1 MTRFSKKI
9 ILLRIVGGLITALF
23 FILMFNFSLFEG
35 EENENIIDNIG
46 IVILIDIIVF
56 ILAGIVITIYSYLY
70 YKSAGYSINNEEIK
84 CQRGV
89 IFKKTSIIKRE
100 KINAINTKQSL
111 LARIFHVK
119 YILVDSGST
128 NTAFN
133 AEFAVVLDNEDA
145 DKLYKQI
152 KIMKDTKD
160 DITNDDEALISNYE
174 NVISGQDYDYHF
186 TSKGKFL
193 YSLSNILTFVISFLI
208 FVMIGVIAI
217 VIINSITTFDLFWT
231 IILTI
236 IFGYLG
242 LAAFTTAVSVVTT
255 FFMYH
260 NFNIKKGAT
269 SLQISHGLLTKVDN
283 SLEYSKIR
291 GVTIYQNIIMRIF
304 GYATIYLNVVGYGQ
318 NSNNQNNSSSQNAGI
333 PGVLIPLCRLDE
345 VNKYLNDL
353 VGGYKVDDK
362 DIASPSITPFLTWS
376 NLSLFISMVV
386 PSIVILL
393 IGIFYSQKA
402 FYGFIAVGMLYLFSE
417 IILIIN
423 GILAKKTNGITVN
436 DDKVTVYYGSF
447 TKRILV
453 VEKKNIIGV
462 EDISTPLRRKKGI
475 YSYVIHFHNNSTLNT
490 VRVECVE
497 SKVMNQVLDML
508 DFSQNFIKNNLK
520 K

>member
-1 MTRFSKKI
+1 MIRFSKKI
-9 ILLRIVGGLITALF
+9 IPLKIIGGLFALIF
-23 FILMFNFSLFEG
+23 FIIVFNLSL
-35 EENENIIDNIG
+35 IDGDSVNAIKDKIA
-46 IVILIDIIVF
+46 IVILIDVIVL
-56 ILAGIVITIYSYLY
+56 ILGVIVLSVYSNLY
-70 YKSAGYSINNEEIK
+70 YNSAGYEINNEEIK

-152 KIMKDTKD
+152 KIMKDTRD
-160 DITNDDEALISNYE
+160 DITNDDEVLISNYE

-193 YSLSNILTFVISFLI
+193 YSLSNILTFVISFLML
-208 FVMIGVIAI
+208 VMIGVIAI
-217 VIINSITTFDLFWT
+217 VIINSIITLDSFWT
-231 IILTI
+231 FILTI
-236 IFGYLG
+236 IFGYIG

-260 NFNIKKGAT
+260 DFKIKKGAT

-291 GVTIYQNIIMRIF
+291 GVTVHQNIIMRIF

-333 PGVLIPLCRLDE
+333 PGVLIPLCRLDD
-345 VNKYLNDL
+345 VNKHLNDL
-353 VGGYKVDDK
+353 VGGYKVEDK
-362 DIASPSITPFLTWS
+362 DITSPSIKPFLTWS
-376 NLSLFISMVV
+376 NLGLFIFMLVT
-386 PSIVILL
+386 SIAILL
-393 IGIFYSQKA
+393 VGLFYNKKA
-402 FYGFIAVGMLYLFSE
+402 FYGFIVVGILYLLSE
-417 IILIIN
+417 IVLIIT

-436 DDKVTVYYGSF
+436 DDKITVYYGSF

-497 SKVMNQVLDML
+497 SKVMNQMLDML
-508 DFSQNFIKNNLK
+508 GFNQDFVKNYLK